1 VTSGTLAPPPTSAQ
15 GLARSSDNR
24 GPRGSLQWSW
34 QYRHLMRNLVVR
46 DLKVRYR
53 GSVLG
58 FAWTFL
64 NPLLMTVI
72 FTFVLLDVFKVPA
85 IGVPFPAFFLIGL
98 LAWNFC
104 VISIG
109 GGLGSIVGNASIVSK
124 VHFPRSIL
132 PVSVVLAGA
141 VNFLLALLVTLPV
154 IYILGVRFTWSV
166 LFVPIIL
173 VAQILFLIGLALTL
187 AVLNVLYRD
196 TAPTVDVL
204 TQAWFFLTP
213 VIYDASALVRTSSFD
228 IAALLVALNPM
239 AAIITMYR
247 AVLLDGSPPDAMLLV
262 RTLLVCLGVCVMG
275 VVYFIKNSDR
285 IGDDL

>member
-1 VTSGTLAPPPTSAQ
+1 M
-15 GLARSSDNR
+15 R
-24 GPRGSLQWSW
+24 WSW
-34 QYRHLMRNLVVR
+34 QYRHLMRNLVAR

-64 NPLLMTVI
+64 NPLLMTVV
-72 FTFVLLDVFKVPA
+72 FTFVFTSVLRVPDN
-85 IGVPFPAFFLIGL
+85 GVPFPAFFLVGM

-109 GGLGSIVGNASIVSK
+109 SGLSSIVANASIVSK
-124 VHFPRSIL
+124 VYFPRSIL
-132 PVSVVLAGA
+132 PISAVVASGI
-141 VNFLLALLVTLPV
+141 NFLLALAASLPI
-154 IYILGVRFTWSV
+154 IYVLGVRPSWSMVFLPIV
-166 LFVPIIL
+166 LVEQL
-173 VAQILFLIGLALTL
+173 VFLVGLALIL

-204 TQAWFFLTP
+204 VQVWFFLTP
-213 VIYDASALVRTSSFD
+213 VIYDLGALTQATSSR
-228 IAALLVALNPM
+228 IGEVLLVANPM

-247 AVLLDGSPPDAMLLV
+247 AVLLYGVPPDPLLV
-262 RTLLVCLGVCVMG
+262 FRTLLISGAVCLIG
-275 VVYFIKNSDR
+275 VVVFLRCSDR